1 MFDVLAKFFGIDP
14 NSDGVKLAQA
24 QIAHDR
30 HALQALIDRRLE
42 RFDDAANFAARIGV
56 STEEL
61 SQFEQDPVDF
71 DLPFIRAYAHGLGV
85 EIVHYVQ
92 EFRAPDAAA
101 QFALMEAQ
109 YSQLDRAKALH
120 GSKPSR

>member
-1 MFDVLAKFFGIDP
+1 MDSQDIAVLGRAIGWLDDGSGAVTFAYAAPGDTNIDGQV
-14 NSDGVKLAQA
+14 DIL
-24 QIAHDR
+24 
-30 HALQALIDRRLE
+30 
-42 RFDDAANFAARIGV
+42 DAANFAARIGV

-109 YSQLDRAKALH
+109 YSHLDRAKALL